1 MDTVRGPLR
10 NHAENAPCLE
20 MSNSV
25 RKIFLDDGGSLA
37 VSEYGDKSGAPIFF
51 CHGWP
56 SSRTMAEL
64 TDHAARELHLR
75 IISPD
80 RPGIR
85 DSSPHP
91 DRKLLDWPPVVR
103 QIADQLEIDQFR
115 ILGISGG
122 APYAFAAAW
131 AMPARVPAIAV
142 VSGAPPLAELIERD
156 GLLPLYR
163 WLLFFYPR
171 HREVLRLSFH
181 AARPFLSLK
190 VPIRFR
196 PFLLKL
202 LQPCDANVLRD
213 IAAFEACFE
222 SQRQAWRASADG
234 LMVDAEIYAQPWGFS
249 LEEIQVPVHLW
260 HGKKDRSFH
269 WQLARSLGARLPRC
283 TEHLVENEGHYSLPI
298 RHMREIL
305 ADLKSA

>member
-1 MDTVRGPLR
+1 MRWEGVTTALQ
-10 NHAENAPCLE
+10 
-20 MSNSV
+20 
-25 RKIFLDDGGSLA
+25 KISLADGGSVA
-37 VSEYGDKSGAPIFF
+37 VSEYGEQAGAPIFF

-64 TDHAARELHLR
+64 TDSAARELHLR

-85 DSSPHP
+85 DSSLHP
-91 DRKLLDWPPVVR
+91 ERKLLDWPPVVR
-103 QIADQLEIDQFR
+103 QIADQLEIEEFR

-131 AMPARVPAIAV
+131 AMPERVRAIAV
-142 VSGAPPLAELIERD
+142 VSGAPPLSDLVARD

-171 HREVLRLSFH
+171 HRGVLRLGFH
-181 AARPFLSLK
+181 AARPFLSMK

-196 PFLLKL
+196 PLLLKL
-202 LQPCDANVLRD
+202 LQPCDASVMRD

-234 LMVDAEIYAQPWGFS
+234 LMIDAEIYAQPWGFP
-249 LEEIQVPVHLW
+249 LEEIQVPVRLW

-269 WQLARSLGARLPRC
+269 WQLARSLGARLPHC
-283 TEHLVENEGHYSLPI
+283 TEHLVEYEGHYSLPI
-298 RHMREIL
+298 RHMGEIL

>member
-1 MDTVRGPLR
+1 MNEL
-10 NHAENAPCLE
+10 LE
-20 MSNSV
+20 ISLANGDSV
-25 RKIFLDDGGSLA
+25 A
-37 VSEYGDKSGAPIFF
+37 VSEYGDKEGAPVFF

-64 TDHAARELHLR
+64 THAAARDLNLR

-85 DSSPHP
+85 DSSLHLE
-91 DRKLLDWPPVVR
+91 RKLLDWPPLLAEL
-103 QIADQLEIDQFR
+103 ADRMGIDQFR

-131 AMPARVPAIAV
+131 AMPERVRAIAV
-142 VSGAPPLAELIERD
+142 VSGAPPLADLVDRG

-171 HREVLRLSFH
+171 HRGVLRVGFLV
-181 AARPFLSLK
+181 ARPFLSLK
-190 VPIRFR
+190 VPLRVR
-196 PFLLKL
+196 PLLLKL
-202 LQPCDANVLRD
+202 LQPCDANVMRD

-222 SQRQAWRASADG
+222 SQRLAWRASAVG
-234 LMVDAEIYAQPWGFS
+234 LLVDAEIYAQPWGFP
-249 LEEIQVPVHLW
+249 LEEIKTPVRLW

-269 WQLARSLGARLPRC
+269 WQLARSLGQRLPQGV
-283 TEHLVENEGHYSLPI
+283 EFLVEGEGHYSLPI
-298 RHMREIL
+298 RHMSEIL
-305 ADLKSA
+305 ADLRSA